1 MSPIIN
7 SCLQEALLGEDDA
20 NVAQPPPP
28 SLKRAASFPC
38 EIAACRPMSIPFRS
52 DLPKA
57 IVEPSPALST
67 SVSSSHIKPNTE

>member
-7 SCLQEALLGEDDA
+7 SSLQEALLGEDDA

-38 EIAACRPMSIPFRS
+38 EIAA
-52 DLPKA
+52 
-57 IVEPSPALST
+57 
-67 SVSSSHIKPNTE
+67 